1 MCHLIKNSNI
11 NVVSIVQED
20 PCYSKIVYYEGSL
33 WLLWN
38 SNILRYNRGS
48 LLTVLYY
55 KKSMFWLSNLFWVSC
70 SVYKISEVC
79 CISFDLSHP
88 NLPYASELSENWVS
102 WDLAEIILPSA
113 IILPW
118 VKSLYYTVEKYLL
131 YKISRKNEIWNLPFH
146 KNQGFQKI
154 NDNELG

>member
-1 MCHLIKNSNI
+1 MRSNTA
-11 NVVSIVQED
+11 SHQLSRYW
-20 PCYSKIVYYEGSL
+20 YSQI
-33 WLLWN
+33 W
-38 SNILRYNRGS
+38 IRYNIGS

-55 KKSMFWLSNLFWVSC
+55 KKSMFWLSNLFWVLC

-88 NLPYASELSENWVS
+88 NLPYASELSKNWVS

-118 VKSLYYTVEKYLL
+118 VKSLYYTVIFRKHLNLFCSTINQSQEIQHLIMLRSNHGLRSTRSREK
-131 YKISRKNEIWNLPFH
+131 SS
-146 KNQGFQKI
+146 
-154 NDNELG
+154 